1 MFNISSF
8 KNNTLAG
15 ITVGIIA
22 LPLSMALAIAIGVS
36 PQHGIYTAIVG
47 GLIAA
52 VFGSSRVNITGP
64 TAAFV
69 VILIPIVQSFGFA
82 GLLICGFLS
91 GVILVLMGVFR
102 LGKLIELIPYPV
114 TIGFT
119 TGIAVVIATFQIKD
133 FFGLEIETFTGH
145 FHNKVY
151 AIIQA
156 FHTINLAE
164 TFVASFTLFFLIV
177 WSRTKSKI
185 PGALIALT
193 VVTILVVI
201 LNKKFGYDIATI
213 NSTFSYE
220 NNGET
225 FWGIPPVGLN
235 FYNPLDD
242 VDFDLF
248 NLETFYVLLPHSI
261 AIAILGAL
269 ESLLCSVIT
278 DGMTKNKTNP
288 NKELIGQGLANMC
301 VPFFAGIPATAAIAR
316 SAANIKAGATS
327 KLSSIIHA
335 LFLFVSILLL
345 ASYLS
350 YLPMASLAALL
361 LIVAWNM
368 SEIKHFINIIKIAPK
383 NDIYVLIT
391 CFLLTVFLDMQVAV
405 GVGIALA
412 AVLFIKRTIDL
423 YSVELINNNHKSIKT
438 PVHSHIAI
446 YNIDGPMFF
455 GITQSALRVILE
467 NDTKTT
473 TVIINMENVPMID
486 MTGIVALKSII
497 EDLIDSNKTVGVSGM
512 NTRVEYKLNKADI
525 LSNKKIKIFN
535 NIDEALNT
543 IG

>member
-1 MFNISSF
+1 MI
-8 KNNTLAG
+8 KNNIFSG

-22 LPLSMALAIAIGVS
+22 LPLSMALAIAIGVA
-36 PQHGIYTAIVG
+36 PQYGIYTAIIG
-47 GLIAA
+47 GIVASI
-52 VFGSSRVNITGP
+52 FGSSKVNITGP

-69 VILIPIVQSFGFA
+69 VILIPIVQKFGFS

-133 FFGLEIETFTGH
+133 FFGLQIENFSGH

-151 AIIQA
+151 LLIQS
-156 FHTINLAE
+156 FNTISLSE
-164 TFVASFTLFFLIV
+164 TFVGVFTLFFLIL
-177 WSRTKSKI
+177 WTKTKSKI
-185 PGALIALT
+185 PGALVALAIIT
-193 VVTILVVI
+193 LWVFL
-201 LNKKFGYDIATI
+201 LNKYFGYDIATI

-220 NNGET
+220 SNGEI

-278 DGMTKNKTNP
+278 DGMTKNRTNP

-327 KLSSIIHA
+327 KISSLVHSIFLFLSII
-335 LFLFVSILLL
+335 LFAPF
-345 ASYLS
+345 LS
-350 YLPMASLAALL
+350 YLPMAALAALL
-361 LIVAWNM
+361 IIVAWNM
-368 SEIKHFINIIKIAPK
+368 SEVKHFVNIIKIAPR
-383 NDIYVLIT
+383 NDIYVLFT

-405 GVGIALA
+405 GVGLALA
-412 AVLFIKRTIDL
+412 TTLFIKRTIDL
-423 YSVELINNNHKSIKT
+423 YSVNLINEKHKSINTKI
-438 PVHSHIAI
+438 PNNVAI

-455 GITQSALRVILE
+455 GITQSALKVILE
-467 NDTKTT
+467 NDKSTH

-486 MTGIVALKSII
+486 MTGIVALKAIL
-497 EDLIDSNKTVGVSGM
+497 EDLLDSNKIVIMSGM
-512 NTRVEYKLNKADI
+512 NQIVKNKLNKAKI
-525 LSNKKIKIFN
+525 LSNKNIKEYDDIN
-535 NIDEALNT
+535 KALVILN
-543 IG
+543 